1 MEYTI
6 KTTKKVRLVAVAN
19 TWSNTIS
26 IEGDTIEE
34 VVNLLMT
41 EPTYLDKFIDLTV
54 QLASIGN
61 IGTVRSNDLD
71 VKELNKPT
79 FIIHGYEVGELPA
92 RSMQWE
98 SPISNFMYDVE
109 LKEDLKRIKSANFN
123 VAEKFSSWDIT
134 NSTAVP
140 LNVYFNKSIECSQ
153 EEMEKM
159 IKEHSAYETYLS
171 LVDDVINKKKQD
183 ANKHRVEQNAIKKQN
198 DIYML
203 VNMMK
208 YNKDSFD
215 EMLNTAKG
223 MLTEVPST
231 SIIDENGSISIV

>member
-92 RSMQWE
+92 GSMQWE

-109 LKEDLKRIKSANFN
+109 LKEDLNFN

-153 EEMEKM
+153 EEVEKM